1 MIFMTS
7 DTGRIGNFW
16 WINSDQN
23 TIVTVGS
30 MFAGA
35 HVDLEVVRWGSV
47 GWGWNLRM
55 NYEPQS

>member
-1 MIFMTS
+1 VILMTS

-16 WINSDQN
+16 WINSDQS
-23 TIVTVGS
+23 TIVNVGH

-35 HVDLEVVRWGSV
+35 HVHIEAVRWGSV

-55 NYEPQS
+55 SYEVLP